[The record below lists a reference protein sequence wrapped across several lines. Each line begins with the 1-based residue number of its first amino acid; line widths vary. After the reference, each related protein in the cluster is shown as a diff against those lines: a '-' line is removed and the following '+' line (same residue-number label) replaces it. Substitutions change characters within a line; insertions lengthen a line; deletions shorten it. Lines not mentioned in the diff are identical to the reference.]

1 MQDFSAMAQG
11 QQQLSEEDLKEASL
25 GAEDVEAL
33 GMPSGEDK
41 ESIKQRFSQIFQEAG
56 LMEMFQT
63 PADQQ
68 KFTQLLDQLAEDMLN
83 QDIQAVQNNPLFQI
97 LEQALS
103 QGEQAILAD
112 EGTGGP
118 VPQQAQPEAA
128 PTKDFASM
136 MPTPGGGLP
145 GR

>member
-11 QQQLSEEDLKEASL
+11 QQQISEEDLKEASL
-25 GAEDVEAL
+25 SAEDVEAL

-83 QDIQAVQNNPLFQI
+83 QDLQAVQNNPLFQI
-97 LEQALS
+97 LEQAMS

-112 EGTGGP
+112 EGTM
-118 VPQQAQPEAA
+118 PQQAQPQAA

-136 MPTPGGGLP
+136 MPKPGGGLP